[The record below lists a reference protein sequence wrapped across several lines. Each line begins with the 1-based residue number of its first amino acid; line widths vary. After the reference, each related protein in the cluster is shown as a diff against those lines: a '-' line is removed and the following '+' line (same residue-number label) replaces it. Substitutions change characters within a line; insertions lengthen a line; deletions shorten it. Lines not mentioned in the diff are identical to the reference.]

1 MYTKCLNIYTAH
13 FGEKHYHLADVY
25 SNIGT
30 IYRKKGGNLSEALE
44 MHIKKLN
51 IQKAHYGDNN
61 FKLACTFNHIGQVYE
76 IQGKY

>member
-1 MYTKCLNIYTAH
+1 MYTKCENIYIEY
-13 FGEKHYHLADVY
+13 FGEKYYHLADVY

-30 IYRKKGGNLSEALE
+30 IYRDKSKLSEALE
-44 MHIKKLN
+44 MHIKGLN

-61 FKLACTFNHIGQVYE
+61 FHLARTYTSIGIVYE